1 MDIRT
6 KIIVK
11 NIIKAPFVLML
22 RVPYT
27 MLMVP
32 LRVLTR
38 FLTQIGQV
46 LPKLEPV
53 PPTPAQIEAHRLAMI
68 QQRHEARQRLIAQYT
83 SKETP

>member
-6 KIIVK
+6 KIIAK

-27 MLMVP
+27 MMMVP

-46 LPKLEPV
+46 LPRLEPV
-53 PPTPAQIEAHRLAMI
+53 PPTPAQIEARRLAMI
-68 QQRHEARQRLIAQYT
+68 QRRHEARRRALELIT
-83 SKETP
+83 NKENP

>member
-53 PPTPAQIEAHRLAMI
+53 PPTPAQIEARRLAMI
-68 QQRHEARQRLIAQYT
+68 QRRHEARQRLVAQYT
-83 SKETP
+83 SKEIK

>member
-27 MLMVP
+27 MLMVL

-38 FLTQIGQV
+38 FLTQVGQV
-46 LPKLEPV
+46 LPNLEPV
-53 PPTPAQIEAHRLAMI
+53 PPTPAQLEERRLAMI
-68 QQRHEARQRLIAQYT
+68 QRRREARQRALVLV
-83 SKETP
+83 SNKETK